1 MYTYCVNNPLIYYDP
16 TGHSP
21 KEHDFY
27 RKLESTANAELKAN
41 SKENMFS
48 YSIASG
54 RLDLQKNKRELNHVD
69 IYLFELYSTTL
80 EEELINSEVNSYIYE
95 LKRTKGINLNEL
107 DNDSS
112 LYKWYHKFIQKQTEQ
127 LEAIRKKK
135 NYLYENMFF
144 TYEAM
149 DNMYFFRSLSDYYL
163 GTTYE
168 KYTTDQDI
176 TYDSKRATSDN
187 ILYVMGSFDRRI
199 QIANQEQA
207 FNDAIVET
215 VATLGIDFAYSAA
228 KGIVVNTVRSTAKQS
243 AKVGISQVNKN
254 VGSGNLVGW
263 MTDKFRGVRLK
274 QVHGAVVKQV
284 DNAIAQSDVATLT
297 ALGAG
302 RGEIAQVLK
311 GGSQAAKFRGS
322 IIDTAVKNQASRTF
336 GLKSLEMAKRF
347 QYGPD
352 FWNPKTMRAWD
363 LTTSKQWD
371 KHVLKYISNPA
382 PSKPTWRSLTG
393 LFH

>member
-1 MYTYCVNNPLIYYDP
+1 M
-16 TGHSP
+16 
-21 KEHDFY
+21 
-27 RKLESTANAELKAN
+27 
-41 SKENMFS
+41 
-48 YSIASG
+48 
-54 RLDLQKNKRELNHVD
+54 
-69 IYLFELYSTTL
+69 
-80 EEELINSEVNSYIYE
+80 
-95 LKRTKGINLNEL
+95 
-107 DNDSS
+107 
-112 LYKWYHKFIQKQTEQ
+112 
-127 LEAIRKKK
+127 
-135 NYLYENMFF
+135 
-144 TYEAM
+144 
-149 DNMYFFRSLSDYYL
+149 
-163 GTTYE
+163 
-168 KYTTDQDI
+168 
-176 TYDSKRATSDN
+176 
-187 ILYVMGSFDRRI
+187 
-199 QIANQEQA
+199 
-207 FNDAIVET
+207 
-215 VATLGIDFAYSAA
+215 
-228 KGIVVNTVRSTAKQS
+228 
-243 AKVGISQVNKN
+243 
-254 VGSGNLVGW
+254 GSGNLVGW